1 MPWHPIVPK
10 PSFSGEA
17 VTGSVA
23 LSFLP
28 ICSCAEEPT
37 LSTVVLQYSSRLR
50 YGSWLF
56 ALDLFSKDWMI

>member
-23 LSFLP
+23 L
-28 ICSCAEEPT
+28 CSCADEPT
-37 LSTVVLQYSSRLR
+37 LSTVVLRYSSRLR